1 MSNEENRPSSEH
13 DGTEILDALEDE
25 LDSRLE
31 RQPSARD
38 RLAIRTALAKAIVRG
53 RNMTTS
59 LESEPAEIG
68 EVDFWAEKYPD
79 RIDEEPRKGSPE
91 VGPAI
96 RDLADSLGNAVASA
110 AHQLADAIRGSG
122 DR

>member
-1 MSNEENRPSSEH
+1 MSNEQNPSSSEH
-13 DGTEILDALEDE
+13 DAAEILDALEDE

-31 RQPSARD
+31 RRPSAKD

-59 LESEPAEIG
+59 PESEPAEIG
-68 EVDFWAEKYPD
+68 EVDSWAEKYPD
-79 RIDEEPRKGSPE
+79 RTDEEPAEGSPDI
-91 VGPAI
+91 GPAI

-110 AHQLADAIRGSG
+110 AHQLANAIRGSG